1 MTTTKTPPVTV
12 PVLTP
17 AGSRIPLVG
26 TICCHDSIGFATV
39 VGRSGSRLRIA
50 ITDFSEASDVVL
62 RAGTP
67 EETTISREE
76 WLSRVSDASLNSAC
90 MEIAVLEA
98 RGRVEHDA
106 LFGARVQIKALSA
119 SIEAR
124 VRDVNEM
131 LVNIDGAEACGWEF
145 DEYATYTPKK
155 KFGKAKAPKPR
166 APKPVPSKVGTLED
180 PSKPDW
186 LVAEMNECF
195 GEYWTP
201 AALPTV
207 QEIVDGDAPSA

>member
-1 MTTTKTPPVTV
+1 MTTSTNNSPSFVTTPN
-12 PVLTP
+12 
-17 AGSRIPLVG
+17 GSRIPKVG
-26 TICCHDSIGFATV
+26 SICCHPSIGFAEV
-39 VGRSGSRLRIA
+39 VGRSGSRVRIA
-50 ITDFSEASDVVL
+50 ITDFSEATDVVL
-62 RAGTP
+62 NAGTS
-67 EETTISREE
+67 EETTISREA

-90 MEIAVLEA
+90 AEIAVLEA
-98 RGRVEHDA
+98 RALDENDG
-106 LFGARVQIKALSA
+106 LFGARVLVKSLSA

-131 LVNIDGAEACGWEF
+131 LVNIDGAEAIGWEF

-166 APKPVPSKVGTLED
+166 APKPVPSKVGTIED
-180 PSKPDW
+180 ASKPDW

-207 QEIVDGDAPSA
+207 QEIVDGDKPSA